1 MIRIKQIFSKCSVIF
16 KRTYIKIR
24 FGKITEHIICTAG
37 DNAPAEIEYKD
48 RSGKVIGYWAY
59 GY

>member
-24 FGKITEHIICTAG
+24 FGKITENIICTAG
-37 DNAPAEIEYKD
+37 GNAPTEI
-48 RSGKVIGYWAY
+48 
-59 GY
+59 